1 MREPTQKG
9 VESGRRQAR
18 SLIPARMFC
27 CSSRDDSKKAN
38 NNATRNELHSGAP
51 GNMPPANQTGK
62 PVGVG
67 IVFQPDSTGALHVK
81 SLAVGGP
88 AEKCGLVSV
97 GDVLHEIDGH
107 HVYRKPVAQL
117 APLILGQEGTV
128 VRLGLQRGNLQRLV
142 YVRALLHFANVC
154 CVLTIRTRMPRIL
167 TDALIDMCWVSANQ
181 VELRRGWS
189 MHPAPV
195 QPAPSPAAAKWSHP
209 LPQGAKL
216 SHFSDQTGPTAPP

>member
-1 MREPTQKG
+1 
-9 VESGRRQAR
+9 
-18 SLIPARMFC
+18 MFC
-27 CSSRDDSKKAN
+27 CSSRDDGKKAS
-38 NNATRNELHSGAP
+38 NNAARNDVQSAP
-51 GNMPPANQTGK
+51 GQMPPAHQAGK

-88 AEKCGLVSV
+88 AEKCGLVNV

-142 YVRALLHFANVC
+142 F
-154 CVLTIRTRMPRIL
+154 
-167 TDALIDMCWVSANQ
+167 

-189 MHPAPV
+189 M
-195 QPAPSPAAAKWSHP
+195 QPAQAQPAQSPAAAKWSHP

-216 SHFSDQTGPTAPP
+216 SHFSGPGGGPPPQTGPPA

>member
-1 MREPTQKG
+1 MWGTLSCLK
-9 VESGRRQAR
+9 SGRAVAVLKRIGKKPHSA
-18 SLIPARMFC
+18 SGSPRMFC
-27 CSSRDDSKKAN
+27 CSSRDDGKKAN
-38 NNATRNELHSGAP
+38 NNAARNELHSGAP
-51 GNMPPANQTGK
+51 SQMPPAHQTGK

-142 YVRALLHFANVC
+142 FVSSRPHASPSLLWREN
-154 CVLTIRTRMPRIL
+154 
-167 TDALIDMCWVSANQ
+167 
-181 VELRRGWS
+181 
-189 MHPAPV
+189 
-195 QPAPSPAAAKWSHP
+195 
-209 LPQGAKL
+209 
-216 SHFSDQTGPTAPP
+216 

>member
-1 MREPTQKG
+1 
-9 VESGRRQAR
+9 
-18 SLIPARMFC
+18 MFC
-27 CSSRDDSKKAN
+27 CSSRDDGKKAN
-38 NNATRNELHSGAP
+38 SNANRNDMHPQP
-51 GNMPPANQTGK
+51 GQMPPAHHTGK

-142 YVRALLHFANVC
+142 FVRSPLAHVQLLHTQESWEFISFAWRVASAPHACMETMARMYIASCGMNVEGN
-154 CVLTIRTRMPRIL
+154 
-167 TDALIDMCWVSANQ
+167 ALS
-181 VELRRGWS
+181 
-189 MHPAPV
+189 
-195 QPAPSPAAAKWSHP
+195 
-209 LPQGAKL
+209 LPHHRLNSLGH
-216 SHFSDQTGPTAPP
+216 S

>member
-1 MREPTQKG
+1 
-9 VESGRRQAR
+9 
-18 SLIPARMFC
+18 MFC

-38 NNATRNELHSGAP
+38 NNAARNELHNGAP

-142 YVRALLHFANVC
+142 F
-154 CVLTIRTRMPRIL
+154 
-167 TDALIDMCWVSANQ
+167 

-189 MHPAPV
+189 MQTAPV

-216 SHFSDQTGPTAPP
+216 SHFSDQTGPTAP

>member
-1 MREPTQKG
+1 
-9 VESGRRQAR
+9 
-18 SLIPARMFC
+18 MFC
-27 CSSRDDSKKAN
+27 CSSRDDGKKASSNANRN
-38 NNATRNELHSGAP
+38 NMHPQP
-51 GNMPPANQTGK
+51 GQMPPAHHTGK

-142 YVRALLHFANVC
+142 F
-154 CVLTIRTRMPRIL
+154 
-167 TDALIDMCWVSANQ
+167 

-189 MHPAPV
+189 MTPQQA
-195 QPAPSPAAAKWSHP
+195 QPEQSPASAKWSHQ
-209 LPQGAKL
+209 LPAGAKL
-216 SHFSDQTGPTAPP
+216 SHFSGPGGGGAPPGSVPQ